1 MDTRTKIVKL
11 VLPSALPL
19 IFTGLRLGLGVGW
32 MVLIAA
38 EMLAQNPGLGKFVW
52 DEFQNGSSDS
62 LARIMVAVFTIGIIG
77 FLLDRPMHAIQSL
90 FTFSD
95 TR

>member
-1 MDTRTKIVKL
+1 
-11 VLPSALPL
+11 
-19 IFTGLRLGLGVGW
+19 

-52 DEFQNGSSDS
+52 DEFQNGSSAS

-77 FLLDRPMHAIQSL
+77 FLLDRVMLAVQAAVTHSA
-90 FTFSD
+90 